1 MKEKQG
7 SNIKE
12 RKKITGI
19 WDGCLNNKVENQ
31 IFHLGLGPDML
42 HITFLGSYF
51 LHCLVSAIKTEV
63 KVS

>member
-7 SNIKE
+7 REKDY
-12 RKKITGI
+12 R
-19 WDGCLNNKVENQ
+19 D
-31 IFHLGLGPDML
+31 LGWVPQQWLGPDML